1 MVMWETGHVSP
12 KVNLKPLVHLLGSSC
27 IPPSLR
33 ISIEGWHRVFGR
45 IARGCI
51 PKEGIDLLVI
61 AEAYASKAK
70 QGDDDE
76 ANRLDGCGVGNLH
89 EEKEAILPHRIVQD
103 SSQEE

>member
-51 PKEGIDLLVI
+51 PKKRINLFFITKAFTAEGKHRNHGKTNK
-61 AEAYASKAK
+61 S
-70 QGDDDE
+70 G
-76 ANRLDGCGVGNLH
+76 GCGPRNLH
-89 EEKEAILPHRIVQD
+89 KEKKAFLSHQMMQD
-103 SSQEE
+103 SSKEE